1 MCDQQ
6 LQEECVTNL
15 NRFRLLCF
23 IISFSDSELKGK
35 EDKSQ
40 WKELIEDISV
50 LQWVFSFLFLGET
63 CCTHTEKKKK
73 LLGAE

>member
-1 MCDQQ
+1 MR
-6 LQEECVTNL
+6 CVTNL
-15 NRFRLLCF
+15 NLFCLLCF
-23 IISFSDSELKGK
+23 ILSFSVLELKGK

-40 WKELIEDISV
+40 WKVLIEDISV

-63 CCTHTEKKKK
+63 CCTHTEQKKI